1 MPVFVVLDRVEPEP
15 RVAKIYTFL
24 YGAFVATSVAVIVNG
39 IAAGLLGDSA
49 ATVLSAPFIE
59 ESMKLLGILWAYRKK
74 LVNGPLDGAVYA
86 AIIALGFASVENILY
101 FAVAAS
107 DGTLSL
113 TFVMRGIFS
122 PFAHPLFT
130 IWTGI
135 FLGKAILLGR
145 RISNYVAMGL
155 ALSICLHLT
164 WNLTAVLS
172 GFSGVFPLLFM
183 PLFIALFAYSIY
195 YIVKL
200 RKEEEIGMTKFV
212 SVISNEFGIDYE
224 QAKTFGYFRYALEI
238 RKHLNRKQK
247 RIFDRQRVAFSRLAS
262 MMTSKV
268 TILQNEV
275 DQLVVAIK
283 SF

>member
-183 PLFIALFAYSIY
+183 PLFIALFACSIY

-200 RKEEEIGMTKFV
+200 RKEEELEMTKFV

-262 MMTSKV
+262 MRTSKV

>member
-1 MPVFVVLDRVEPEP
+1 VPVFVVLDRVEPEP

-183 PLFIALFAYSIY
+183 PLFIALFACSIY

-200 RKEEEIGMTKFV
+200 RKEEELEMTKFV

-262 MMTSKV
+262 MRTSKV

>member
-1 MPVFVVLDRVEPEP
+1 VPVFLVLDRVEPEP
-15 RVAKIYTFL
+15 RVAKIYAFL
-24 YGAFVATSVAVIVNG
+24 YGAFVATSIAVIVNG

-49 ATVLSAPFIE
+49 ATVLSAPFVE
-59 ESMKLLGILWAYRKK
+59 EGMKLLGILWAYRKK

-101 FAVAAS
+101 FAIAAS

-135 FLGKAILLGR
+135 FLGNAILLGR

-200 RKEEEIGMTKFV
+200 RKEEEIEMTKSV

-262 MMTSKV
+262 MRNSKV

>member
-183 PLFIALFAYSIY
+183 PLFIALFAYSIH

-200 RKEEEIGMTKFV
+200 RKEEEIEMTKFV
-212 SVISNEFGIDYE
+212 SVISDEFVIDYE

-262 MMTSKV
+262 MRTSKV